1 MLEIKEF
8 NKIIVANWKL
18 NGSNDFLEAYFEEL
32 DSKNLSL
39 NVCGVICPPTAYI
52 QNWYSKLHLLYLGA
66 QDCSKFKEGA
76 YTGEISA
83 SMLKENNCIFC
94 IVGHSERRQVFKEN
108 NEDIKIKAAQLLD
121 EKIIPIICI
130 GETLEQKKMHKTHEV
145 LKEQVINS
153 LPSNSSKE
161 SVVIAYEPIWAIG
174 TGMTPTLDEINNIH
188 KYLKKDIKEIEGYK
202 LLYGGSVNPK
212 NASDI
217 MNLEYVD
224 GVLVGG
230 ASLKADQFSQILKA
244 WLLIFT

>member
-1 MLEIKEF
+1 MLEIREF

-32 DSKNLSL
+32 DSKNLRL

-52 QNWYSKLHLLYLGA
+52 QNCYSKLHSLYLGA

-121 EKIIPIICI
+121 AKIIPIICI

-153 LPSNSSKE
+153 LPTNSSKE

-212 NASDI
+212 NASHI

-244 WLLIFT
+244 

>member
-1 MLEIKEF
+1 MLEIREF

-32 DSKNLSL
+32 DSKNLRL

-52 QNWYSKLHLLYLGA
+52 QNCYSKLHSLYLGA

-83 SMLKENNCIFC
+83 SMLKENNCKFC

-121 EKIIPIICI
+121 EKIVPIICI
-130 GETLEQKKMHKTHEV
+130 GETLEQKKMNKTHEV

-153 LPSNSSKE
+153 LPQNSSKE

-244 WLLIFT
+244 

>member
-1 MLEIKEF
+1 MLEIREF

-52 QNWYSKLHLLYLGA
+52 QNCYSKLHSLYLGA

-145 LKEQVINS
+145 LKEQVIYS
-153 LPSNSSKE
+153 LPPNSSKE

-217 MNLEYVD
+217 MNLKYVD

-244 WLLIFT
+244 

>member
-1 MLEIKEF
+1 MLR
-8 NKIIVANWKL
+8 
-18 NGSNDFLEAYFEEL
+18 
-32 DSKNLSL
+32 
-39 NVCGVICPPTAYI
+39 
-52 QNWYSKLHLLYLGA
+52 
-66 QDCSKFKEGA
+66 
-76 YTGEISA
+76 
-83 SMLKENNCIFC
+83 ENNCKFC
-94 IVGHSERRQVFKEN
+94 IVGHSERRHEFNEN
-108 NEDIKIKAAQLLD
+108 NEDIKIKAELLLD
-121 EKIIPIICI
+121 AKIIPIICI
-130 GETLEQKKMHKTHEV
+130 GESLEQKKINKTQEI

-153 LPSNSSKE
+153 LPPNSSKE

-230 ASLKADQFSQILKA
+230 ASLKADQFSEILKA
-244 WLLIFT
+244 

>member
-1 MLEIKEF
+1 MLEIREF

-32 DSKNLSL
+32 VLKDL
-39 NVCGVICPPTAYI
+39 NSDTCGVICPPTTYI
-52 QNWYSKLHLLYLGA
+52 QNCYSKLHSLYLGA

-153 LPSNSSKE
+153 LPPNSSKE

-244 WLLIFT
+244 

>member
-1 MLEIKEF
+1 MLEIREF

-52 QNWYSKLHLLYLGA
+52 QNCYSKLHSLYLGA

-145 LKEQVINS
+145 LKEQVIYS
-153 LPSNSSKE
+153 LPPNSSKE

-244 WLLIFT
+244 

>member
-1 MLEIKEF
+1 MLEIREF

-32 DSKNLSL
+32 DSKNLRL

-52 QNWYSKLHLLYLGA
+52 QNCYSKLHSLYLGA

-83 SMLKENNCIFC
+83 SMLKENNCKFC
-94 IVGHSERRQVFKEN
+94 IVGHSERRQVLKEN

-153 LPSNSSKE
+153 LPTNSSKE

-188 KYLKKDIKEIEGYK
+188 KYLKKDIKEIAGYK

-244 WLLIFT
+244 

>member
-1 MLEIKEF
+1 MLEIREF

-52 QNWYSKLHLLYLGA
+52 QNCYSKLHSLYLGA

-83 SMLKENNCIFC
+83 SMLKENNCNFC
-94 IVGHSERRQVFKEN
+94 IVGHSERRHEFNEN

-153 LPSNSSKE
+153 LPPNSSKE

-230 ASLKADQFSQILKA
+230 ASLKADQFLQILKA
-244 WLLIFT
+244 

>member
-1 MLEIKEF
+1 MLEIREF

-32 DSKNLSL
+32 DSKNLRL

-52 QNWYSKLHLLYLGA
+52 QNCYSKLHSLYLGA

-83 SMLKENNCIFC
+83 SMLKENNCNFC

-108 NEDIKIKAAQLLD
+108 NEDIKIKATQLLD
-121 EKIIPIICI
+121 EQIIPIICI

-153 LPSNSSKE
+153 LPPNSSKE

-244 WLLIFT
+244 

>member
-1 MLEIKEF
+1 MLEIREF

-32 DSKNLSL
+32 DSKNLRL
-39 NVCGVICPPTAYI
+39 NVCGVICPPTTYI
-52 QNWYSKLHLLYLGA
+52 QNCYSKLHSLYLGA

-108 NEDIKIKAAQLLD
+108 NEDIKVKAALLLD

-153 LPSNSSKE
+153 LPPNSSKE
-161 SVVIAYEPIWAIG
+161 SVVIAYEPIWSIG
-174 TGMTPTLDEINNIH
+174 TGLVPAIEEISKTHHYI
-188 KYLKKDIKEIEGYK
+188 KKELLGNANTKI
-202 LLYGGSVNPK
+202 LYGGSVKANNYK
-212 NASDI
+212 KI
-217 MNLEYVD
+217 LEANDVD
-224 GVLVGG
+224 GLLVGG
-230 ASLKADQFSQILKA
+230 SSLNLDEFNQILN
-244 WLLIFT
+244 F

>member
-1 MLEIKEF
+1 MLEIREF

-32 DSKNLSL
+32 DSKNLRL

-52 QNWYSKLHLLYLGA
+52 QNCYSKLHSLYLGA

-153 LPSNSSKE
+153 LPPNSSKE

-244 WLLIFT
+244 

>member
-1 MLEIKEF
+1 MLEIREF

-18 NGSNDFLEAYFEEL
+18 NGSNDFLEVYFEEL
-32 DSKNLSL
+32 DLKNLSL
-39 NVCGVICPPTAYI
+39 NVCGVICPSTAYI
-52 QNWYSKLHLLYLGA
+52 QNCYSKLHSLYLGA

-121 EKIIPIICI
+121 AKIIPIICI

-153 LPSNSSKE
+153 LPPNSSKE

-244 WLLIFT
+244 

>member
-1 MLEIKEF
+1 MLEIREF

-32 DSKNLSL
+32 DSKNLRL
-39 NVCGVICPPTAYI
+39 NVCGVVCPPTAYI
-52 QNWYSKLHLLYLGA
+52 QHCYSKLHSLYLGA
-66 QDCSKFKEGA
+66 QDCSKFNEGA

-153 LPSNSSKE
+153 LPPNSSKE

-244 WLLIFT
+244 

>member
-1 MLEIKEF
+1 M
-8 NKIIVANWKL
+8 
-18 NGSNDFLEAYFEEL
+18 
-32 DSKNLSL
+32 
-39 NVCGVICPPTAYI
+39 
-52 QNWYSKLHLLYLGA
+52 
-66 QDCSKFKEGA
+66 
-76 YTGEISA
+76 
-83 SMLKENNCIFC
+83 
-94 IVGHSERRQVFKEN
+94 FKEN
-108 NEDIKIKAAQLLD
+108 NEDIKIKATQLLD

-153 LPSNSSKE
+153 LPPNSSKE
-161 SVVIAYEPIWAIG
+161 SIVIAYEPIWAIG

-188 KYLKKDIKEIEGYK
+188 KYLKKDIKEIAGYK

-244 WLLIFT
+244 

>member
-32 DSKNLSL
+32 DLKNLNSD
-39 NVCGVICPPTAYI
+39 VCGVICPPVTFI
-52 QNWYSKLHLLYLGA
+52 QNCNSKLFSLYLGA

-153 LPSNSSKE
+153 LPPNSSKE
-161 SVVIAYEPIWAIG
+161 SVIIAYEPIWAIG
-174 TGMTPTLDEINNIH
+174 TGMTASLEEINNIH
-188 KYLKKDIKEIEGYK
+188 EYLKKDIKEIEDYK
-202 LLYGGSVNPK
+202 ILYGGSVNSK

-217 MNLEYVD
+217 MNLENID

-230 ASLKADQFSQILKA
+230 ASLKADQFSEILKA
-244 WLLIFT
+244 

>member
-1 MLEIKEF
+1 MLEIREL

-32 DSKNLSL
+32 DSKNLRL

-52 QNWYSKLHLLYLGA
+52 QNCYSKLHSLYLGA

-121 EKIIPIICI
+121 AKIIPIICI
-130 GETLEQKKMHKTHEV
+130 GETLEQKKMNKTHEV

-153 LPSNSSKE
+153 LPPNSSKE

-244 WLLIFT
+244 

>member
-1 MLEIKEF
+1 MLEIREF

-32 DSKNLSL
+32 DSKNLRL

-52 QNWYSKLHLLYLGA
+52 QNCFSKLHSLYLGA

-83 SMLKENNCIFC
+83 SMLKENNCNFC

-108 NEDIKIKAAQLLD
+108 NEDIKIKASQLLD

-153 LPSNSSKE
+153 LPPNSSKE

-244 WLLIFT
+244 

>member
-1 MLEIKEF
+1 MLEIREF

-32 DSKNLSL
+32 DSKNLRL

-52 QNWYSKLHLLYLGA
+52 QNCYSKLHSLYLGA

-83 SMLKENNCIFC
+83 SMLKENNCKFC

-153 LPSNSSKE
+153 LPTNSSKE

-244 WLLIFT
+244 

>member
-32 DSKNLSL
+32 VLKGL
-39 NVCGVICPPTAYI
+39 NSDICGVICPPTTYI
-52 QNWYSKLHLLYLGA
+52 QNCYSKLQSLYLGA
-66 QDCSKFKEGA
+66 QDCSKFKEGS

-83 SMLKENNCIFC
+83 SMLRENNCTFC
-94 IVGHSERRQVFKEN
+94 IVGHSERRHFFNEI
-108 NEDIKIKAAQLLD
+108 NEDIKVKAEHLLN

-130 GETLEQKKMHKTHEV
+130 GETLEQKKMNKTQDV
-145 LKEQVINS
+145 LKKQVINS
-153 LPSNSSKE
+153 LPQKASNE

-174 TGMTPTLDEINNIH
+174 TGMTPTLEEINNIH
-188 KYLKKDIKEIEGYK
+188 EYLKKDIKEIEEYK
-202 LLYGGSVNPK
+202 MLYGGSVNSK

-217 MNLEYVD
+217 MNLENVD

-230 ASLKADQFSQILKA
+230 ASLKADQFTEILKA
-244 WLLIFT
+244 

>member
-1 MLEIKEF
+1 MLEIREF

-32 DSKNLSL
+32 DSKNLRL

-52 QNWYSKLHLLYLGA
+52 QNCYSKLHSLYLGA

-83 SMLKENNCIFC
+83 SMLKENNCNFC

-108 NEDIKIKAAQLLD
+108 NEDIKIKATQLLD
-121 EKIIPIICI
+121 EQIIPIICI

-153 LPSNSSKE
+153 LPTNSSKE

-244 WLLIFT
+244 

>member
-1 MLEIKEF
+1 MLEIREF

-32 DSKNLSL
+32 DSKNLRL

-52 QNWYSKLHLLYLGA
+52 QNCYSKLHSLYLGA

-83 SMLKENNCIFC
+83 SMLKENNCKFC

-108 NEDIKIKAAQLLD
+108 NEDIKIKAAQLLN

-153 LPSNSSKE
+153 LPPNSSKE

-230 ASLKADQFSQILKA
+230 ASLKADQFSQVLKA
-244 WLLIFT
+244 

>member
-32 DSKNLSL
+32 DSKNLRL

-52 QNWYSKLHLLYLGA
+52 QNCYSKLHSLYLGA

-83 SMLKENNCIFC
+83 SMLKENNCNFC

-130 GETLEQKKMHKTHEV
+130 GETLEQKKKHKTHEV

-153 LPSNSSKE
+153 LPPNSSKE

-244 WLLIFT
+244 

>member
-1 MLEIKEF
+1 MLEIREF

-32 DSKNLSL
+32 DLKNLRL

-52 QNWYSKLHLLYLGA
+52 QNCYSKLHSLYLGA

-83 SMLKENNCIFC
+83 SMLKENNCKFC

-153 LPSNSSKE
+153 LPQNSSKE

-230 ASLKADQFSQILKA
+230 ASLKADQFSEILKA
-244 WLLIFT
+244 